1 MFTSTTTRQPRIAK
15 LAAAS
20 AAIALLIAGC
30 GASNSSSSASTSGVS
45 QPAGTTVGASGSGT
59 SGANDQAGGDVTL
72 ITHDSFVIDDA
83 MLADFEKASGLTVT
97 VLAQGDAGAM
107 VNQLLL
113 TASNPLGDAVFGIDN
128 TFASKALDAGVLA
141 PYTSPAADSGSAQY
155 AIGDDRL
162 SAVDYGDVCV
172 NVDHSYFAAK
182 GLPEPVTFE
191 DLAKPEYRDMLVV
204 ESPATSSPGLAF
216 LLGSIAHFGDDGWQA
231 YWTQLKDNGVKVT
244 GGWTDAYSVDFS
256 GSSGKGARPLVVSY
270 ASSPPSEVPDGATA
284 APTGALLDTCFR
296 QVEYAGVLQGAK
308 NPTGA
313 QQVVD
318 FLLSP
323 EFQASVPDAMYVY
336 PVDTAAALPAAW
348 QSFAPV
354 ATDPATLDPAAIA
367 KNRDAWISAWS
378 DLMEG

>member
-1 MFTSTTTRQPRIAK
+1 MPSTTRRPVTALAA
-15 LAAAS
+15 LAAATV
-20 AAIALLIAGC
+20 LLLTAC
-30 GASNSSSSASTSGVS
+30 GSSSAGSSGSSAAPTGETGSAAVATSG
-45 QPAGTTVGASGSGT
+45 AGAGASGG
-59 SGANDQAGGDVTL
+59 GAVTL

-83 MLADFEKASGLTVT
+83 MLADFEAASGLTVT

-128 TFASKALDAGVLA
+128 TFASRALDAGILT
-141 PYTSPAADSGSAQY
+141 PYTSPAAGAGASTY

-162 SAVDYGDVCV
+162 TAVDYGDVCV
-172 NVDHSYFAAK
+172 NIDHAYFAAN

-191 DLAKPEYRDMLVV
+191 DLAKPEYKDLLVV

-216 LLGSIAHFGDDGWQA
+216 LLGTVAHFGVDGWPA
-231 YWTQLKDNGVKVT
+231 YWTSLKDNGVKVT
-244 GGWTDAYSVDFS
+244 GGWTDAYTVDFS

-270 ASSPPSEVPDGATA
+270 ASSPPSEVPAGATS

-308 NPTGA
+308 NPAGA
-313 QQVVD
+313 QQVID

-323 EFQASVPDAMYVY
+323 EFQATVADSMYVY
-336 PVDTAAALPAAW
+336 PVDGTVPLPAAW
-348 QSFAPV
+348 QQYAPV
-354 ATDPATLDPAAIA
+354 APTPATLDPATIA
-367 KNRDAWISAWS
+367 ANRDAWISSWS
-378 DLMEG
+378 DLLEG